1 MGRPCTHAHC
11 VTESVVNVQR
21 LKPVRAV
28 ASVAMPPPVRAR
40 QERNEV
46 VSEVQRYLVLRA
58 FVRRLCAVVR
68 QCAVLQCAGVL
79 PCAGRCA
86 VEGGAVLRFVRSI
99 RVG

>member
-1 MGRPCTHAHC
+1 MACTHAHC
-11 VTESVVNVQR
+11 VTESVVNVFNTTTQTSSRSCIGRDAAAGESEARKERGR
-21 LKPVRAV
+21 LGGATLP
-28 ASVAMPPPVRAR
+28 
-40 QERNEV
+40 
-46 VSEVQRYLVLRA
+46 VLRA